1 MAARGRRRNI
11 RGRNIR
17 EWPEEERPRE
27 RLLTKGEGALSDS
40 ELLAIILRTGD
51 AVGGLSAVELARNL
65 LRRSGGL
72 KGLDTMTAT
81 GLVKTKGIGPAKA
94 AQVKA
99 AVELGRRMQS
109 GRLRRGRGFSSSN
122 EVAEHFLPYLRGLR
136 KEVFKILLLDARNRM
151 IREETVSEGSL
162 TASIVHPREV
172 FKAAVEESAASVI
185 LVHNHPTGDPTPS
198 KEDRAITRQ
207 LVKAGEIM
215 NIKVLDHIIVGDGV
229 YLSFADQGLL

>member
-1 MAARGRRRNI
+1 V
-11 RGRNIR
+11 
-17 EWPEEERPRE
+17 
-27 RLLTKGEGALSDS
+27 L
-40 ELLAIILRTGD
+40 
-51 AVGGLSAVELARNL
+51 
-65 LRRSGGL
+65 
-72 KGLDTMTAT
+72 
-81 GLVKTKGIGPAKA
+81 A